1 MMNRILVAVDD
12 SAPSL
17 AAAAYA
23 IALAGDSGAQLDFA
37 TVGER
42 GQSTNGILR
51 HVAHLAA
58 TAGVS
63 ASTTA
68 LKGDRP
74 YDALLARAAEWDA
87 DLIVMGRSD
96 LRRPGQPYVGS
107 QTEHLLEFTTIPV
120 VVVPHSSEVAPP

>member
-23 IALAGDSGAQLDFA
+23 VALAADRDAQLNFV
-37 TVGER
+37 TVSEG
-42 GQSTNGILR
+42 GLGTVGILR
-51 HVAHLAA
+51 HVARLAA
-58 TAGVS
+58 DAGVV
-63 ASTTA
+63 ARTTA
-68 LKGDRP
+68 IEGNRP
-74 YDALLARAAEWDA
+74 YDVLLARATEWDA

-120 VVVPHSSEVAPP
+120 VVVPHPNEVAL

>member
-1 MMNRILVAVDD
+1 MMDRILVAVDD

-23 IALAGDSGAQLDFA
+23 VALAASRGAQLDFA
-37 TVGER
+37 TVSER
-42 GQSTNGILR
+42 GHGTDGILR
-51 HVAHLAA
+51 HVAQIAA
-58 TAGVS
+58 DAGIS
-63 ASTTA
+63 ASTTT
-68 LKGDRP
+68 LEGDRP
-74 YDALLARAAEWDA
+74 YDAVLARAKEWDA

-120 VVVPHSSEVAPP
+120 VVVPHPNEVAR